1 MTTTPL
7 LLALDVG
14 TQSVRAIVFT
24 PTGELVARS
33 KIPIEPYVAP
43 EPGWAEQDC
52 HYYFDKLALACRN
65 LWKQVDPAALVG
77 VALTTQRGTVVNVDA
92 EGQPLRPAIVWLDQR
107 RVRGE
112 KTIGGAWGLLFRV
125 AGVRETVANF
135 QADAEANWLRKHQ
148 PEIWAK
154 TDKFL
159 LLSGYLSYRLVGRYV
174 DSVACQVGYLP
185 FDYKNLRWGNKRDWK
200 WRAARVESRMLP
212 ELVPPGQR
220 LGTITAAAAKATGIP
235 EGLPMI
241 AAAADKAC
249 EVLGA
254 GCTTP
259 EAASLSL
266 GTTATINTTS
276 QRYIEVVPLIPPFPA
291 ALPGAYSTEIQI
303 YRGFWLVSWFL
314 KEFAASERVI
324 AEAEGI
330 SVEAV
335 LERAITTI
343 PAGSEGLILQPTW
356 SPGAHIGPEARGAIV
371 GFTENHTRAHLY
383 RAILEGLAY
392 ALRGGKE
399 ITERRTKTPITT
411 LRVAG
416 GGSQSDV
423 AMQIIADVFDQ
434 VATRP
439 HTFEASALGA
449 AIIASVGQGL
459 HPTVDAAVQAMTRPG
474 QSFTPNREN
483 SRLYDAIYREVYS
496 PLYGRL
502 QPLYRR
508 LRAITGYPP

>member
-24 PTGELVARS
+24 ATGELVARS

-43 EPGWAEQDC
+43 EPGWAEQEC
-52 HYYFDKLALACRN
+52 HYYFDKLALACRE
-65 LWKQVDPAALVG
+65 LWQQVDPAALVG

-92 EGQPLRPAIVWLDQR
+92 QGTPLRPAIVWLDQR
-107 RVRGE
+107 RTRGE
-112 KTIGGAWGLLFRV
+112 KKIGGAWGLLFRV

-135 QADAEANWLRKHQ
+135 QADAEVNWLRKHQ
-148 PEIWAK
+148 PEVWAK

-185 FDYKNLRWGNKRDWK
+185 FDYKKLCWAGERDWK
-200 WRAARVESRMLP
+200 WRAARVEPAKLP

-220 LGTITAAAAKATGIP
+220 LGTISAAAAKATGIP

-276 QRYIEVVPLIPPFPA
+276 RRYVEVVPLIPPFPA

-324 AEAEGI
+324 AEAEGV

-371 GFTENHTRAHLY
+371 GFTEKQTRTNL
-383 RAILEGLAY
+383 
-392 ALRGGKE
+392 
-399 ITERRTKTPITT
+399 
-411 LRVAG
+411 
-416 GGSQSDV
+416 
-423 AMQIIADVFDQ
+423 
-434 VATRP
+434 
-439 HTFEASALGA
+439 
-449 AIIASVGQGL
+449 
-459 HPTVDAAVQAMTRPG
+459 
-474 QSFTPNREN
+474 
-483 SRLYDAIYREVYS
+483 
-496 PLYGRL
+496 
-502 QPLYRR
+502 
-508 LRAITGYPP
+508 